1 MKKNIINGLLML
13 ATGVFAVSCA
23 DYNVTDDFTAEPDP
37 TITEPYKDLA
47 PVKSYIDRSKN
58 PNMSLGVTLKVTDY
72 NKQALAHAAA
82 MTNFDNLAFGTS
94 LMSGKIVNAKGV
106 MNFLDMKDL
115 LDHVEEIGGDVFG
128 SPIVA
133 NANQADEWLNTL
145 TAPIEIAVDPIQDKY
160 VDYTTMETFTGTA
173 KKGKPSIVKNFD
185 GTDNAL
191 KLPKRSKVY
200 IVEDFD
206 IDLLGTYTVTFYA
219 KVDKDETVVC
229 TFSDNKIQ
237 EGKGDKLYELK
248 KGKWVKVVVEATPA
262 EGATAGYLMVEGNL
276 NSDVYIKNVSVVH
289 TPDNHRPQ
297 TAQELN
303 DTLNYA
309 LNAWC
314 DGLMKINAGR
324 IKSFDLIDEALDT
337 KAELENGML
346 DLKHSTEKIF
356 WQDVFGSENYAK
368 AVSDAAIKAF
378 TNRNGD
384 PAQLKFFISETG
396 LADQKRF
403 ESLKYWIG
411 VWDAKGAKIDGIN
424 AKLNLSYSEDAAT
437 QAETVAAFDKLLENL
452 VSTGKLIRLSNF
464 DITYKDADQKRF
476 ESLKYWIG
484 VWDAKGAKIDGI
496 NAKLNLS
503 YSEDAATQAETVA
516 AFDKLLENLVST
528 GKLIRLSNFD
538 ITYKDATGANVSAKD
553 ITEEQRQ
560 KLADFYAYVIKSYMS
575 KIPSDKQAGLCKGN
589 MVDTSDPVGLWS
601 VDSNSKD
608 WVRTATYK
616 AFCDALSGN

>member
-173 KKGKPSIVKNFD
+173 MRGKPSIVKNYD

-219 KVDKDETVVC
+219 KVDKDETVIC

-464 DITYKDADQKRF
+464 DITYKDA
-476 ESLKYWIG
+476 
-484 VWDAKGAKIDGI
+484 
-496 NAKLNLS
+496 
-503 YSEDAATQAETVA
+503 
-516 AFDKLLENLVST
+516 
-528 GKLIRLSNFD
+528 
-538 ITYKDATGANVSAKD
+538 TGANVSAKD

>member
-1 MKKNIINGLLML
+1 MIMKKNIINGLLML

-23 DYNVTDDFTAEPDP
+23 DYNVTDDFTTEPDP

-173 KKGKPSIVKNFD
+173 KKGKPSIVKNYD
-185 GTDNAL
+185 GTENAL

-464 DITYKDADQKRF
+464 DITYKDA
-476 ESLKYWIG
+476 
-484 VWDAKGAKIDGI
+484 
-496 NAKLNLS
+496 
-503 YSEDAATQAETVA
+503 
-516 AFDKLLENLVST
+516 
-528 GKLIRLSNFD
+528 
-538 ITYKDATGANVSAKD
+538 TGANVSAKD

-560 KLADFYAYVIKSYMS
+560 KLADFNAYVIKSYMS